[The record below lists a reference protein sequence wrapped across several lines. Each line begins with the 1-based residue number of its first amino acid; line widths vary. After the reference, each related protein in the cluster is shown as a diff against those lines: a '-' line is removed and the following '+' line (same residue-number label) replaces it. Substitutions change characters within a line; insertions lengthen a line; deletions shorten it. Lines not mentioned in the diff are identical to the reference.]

1 MAPTSSLVRL
11 IVWACEFSSR
21 CSGELVPETARAFA
35 GSLGSPHTVIAKRS
49 PSSKRSR
56 LPPSRV
62 ERESASMTDFAR
74 RLRAIV
80 SALYRLPAAMRSVK
94 FVIDVH

>member
-1 MAPTSSLVRL
+1 
-11 IVWACEFSSR
+11 
-21 CSGELVPETARAFA
+21 
-35 GSLGSPHTVIAKRS
+35 
-49 PSSKRSR
+49 
-56 LPPSRV
+56 
-62 ERESASMTDFAR
+62 MTDFAR